1 MSKFPLKSKIKNQKS
16 KILLVLISLACSSFS
31 RPTTFDDRQS
41 CEKTAGVWR
50 EFGNGCVDGC
60 EAKLNQF
67 SVCTMAF
74 TYGCE
79 CGKSRCWD
87 FDQKSCVA
95 LKDYK
100 KIFDARVAEEK
111 KIAEAAKKKR
121 EEEAKENQQTILK
134 NLSNNNAAP
143 NQNNSEKKPDEPAP
157 VNNQPSTPTTPPT
170 SQIPSPVVNDSFEI
184 PPLFLQKEQE
194 KKDAEEK
201 KKKEQEQQTPAATIP
216 GLPVIPLPQ

>member
-1 MSKFPLKSKIKNQKS
+1 MRKKIFLIS
-16 KILLVLISLACSSFS
+16 ILLFCSAFS
-31 RPTTFDDRQS
+31 RSTTFDDRES
-41 CEKTAGVWR
+41 CEKTAGTWR
-50 EFGNGCVDGC
+50 EFGNGCVDSC
-60 EAKLNQF
+60 EGKLNQF

-100 KIFDARVAEEK
+100 KIFDARIAEEK

-134 NLSNNNAAP
+134 NLINNNVAP
-143 NQNNSEKKPDEPAP
+143 NQNNQDNSDKKPEEPAP
-157 VNNQPSTPTTPPT
+157 VKDQSPTPTTPSM
-170 SQIPSPVVNDSFEI
+170 SQILSPVVNDSFEV
-184 PPLFLQKEQE
+184 PPLFLKQEQE
-194 KKDAEEK
+194 KKEAEEQK
-201 KKKEQEQQTPAATIP
+201 KKQQEAASDSTIP
-216 GLPVIPLPQ
+216 GLPIIPLP